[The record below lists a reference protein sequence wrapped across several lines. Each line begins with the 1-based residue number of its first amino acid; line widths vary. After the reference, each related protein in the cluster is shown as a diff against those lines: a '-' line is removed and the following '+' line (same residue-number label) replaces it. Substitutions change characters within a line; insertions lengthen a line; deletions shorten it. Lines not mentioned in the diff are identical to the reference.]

1 MHLKGSKLLRSEN
14 RGAGGVFCVFG
25 VFCKPFEFV
34 EVAKS
39 LWHPFD
45 TMVQLPDLLLRAIFE
60 QLTLSPLELSKVRLE
75 RISKWRKWSTELQLE
90 EQQARARMH
99 PNVRKI
105 LGRKRT
111 VLLERIAES
120 LEWPDRSL
128 CEELRSGFRLV
139 GNATPSNVFRP
150 GVTVANLSEQDLME
164 QSRYLRPAILSRV
177 AAEPEGPHCREL
189 LEITRKEAT
198 DKGWLDGP
206 HTVEDVFA
214 QHHTWLPVRRFGVQQ
229 GAKLRP
235 IDDFKENRGPNGQR
249 RCESKKSVNEA
260 YSCTERVVLQAMDHL
275 LWSLNIMTRFYR
287 EGGVVDFTLSTG
299 ERLTGPVHDQWM
311 QHGANLRVTSLDLR
325 SAYKQLPLHPLDYDK
340 SVICIKCPDTREI
353 ECYFMLT
360 LPFGARASVH
370 DFLRMEL
377 S

>member
-1 MHLKGSKLLRSEN
+1 M
-14 RGAGGVFCVFG
+14 
-25 VFCKPFEFV
+25 
-34 EVAKS
+34 
-39 LWHPFD
+39 
-45 TMVQLPDLLLRAIFE
+45 
-60 QLTLSPLELSKVRLE
+60 RLE
-75 RISKWRKWSTELQLE
+75 RISKWRTWSTELQLE
-90 EQQARARMH
+90 ERKARARMH
-99 PNVRKI
+99 PNVRKV

-111 VLLERIAES
+111 VPLERIAES

-164 QSRYLRPAILSRV
+164 QSRYFRPAILSRV

-206 HTVEDVFA
+206 HTVKDVFA

-235 IDDFKENRGPNGQR
+235 IDDFKENR
-249 RCESKKSVNEA
+249 VNEA

-275 LWSLNIMTRFYR
+275 LWSLNIMTRFCR
-287 EGGVVDFTLSTG
+287 EGGIVDLTLSTG

-340 SVICIKCPDTREI
+340 SVICIKCPDAREI

-360 LPFGARASVH
+360 LPFWCQSQCA
-370 DFLRMEL
+370 
-377 S
+377 